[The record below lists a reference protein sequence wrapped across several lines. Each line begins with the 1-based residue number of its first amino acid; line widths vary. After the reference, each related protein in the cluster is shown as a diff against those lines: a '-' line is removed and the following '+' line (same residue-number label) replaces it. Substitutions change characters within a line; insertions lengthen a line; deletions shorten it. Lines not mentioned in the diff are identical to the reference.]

1 MHAQMERF
9 FNTSIFF
16 LHYSQNKLLWVDEI
30 YKTFTFLT
38 SNISIRLNTTDVAKV
53 KLLTKT
59 NNITGMIN
67 FKKKTNTTGIVF
79 GI

>member
-1 MHAQMERF
+1 MRAQMERF

-16 LHYSQNKLLWVDEI
+16 YITVKISYFGLTK
-30 YKTFTFLT
+30 FTRHSIFLT
-38 SNISIRLNTTDVAKV
+38 SNISIRLNTTNVAKV

-67 FKKKTNTTGIVF
+67 FKKKTNTTGRAF